1 MVSLSITIAN
11 NCEIVCVSVYTSAKI
26 RFKLLLAWLYL
37 LKKTSGMFSG
47 LFYNTHVKCRFFF
60 KAKNADVSAFS
71 EDRLDNKSVKASEQ
85 QRSEYF
91 Q

>member
-1 MVSLSITIAN
+1 
-11 NCEIVCVSVYTSAKI
+11 
-26 RFKLLLAWLYL
+26 
-37 LKKTSGMFSG
+37 MFSG
-47 LFYNTHVKCRFFF
+47 LFYNTHVKRRFFF
-60 KAKNADVSAFS
+60 IAKNADVSAFS